1 MKMDAVL
8 LLTTVLFGFHERFLS
23 WHFLLLY
30 TDSIYADGYVAQK
43 VKSKVSDYLI
53 TKRNLL

>member
-1 MKMDAVL
+1 MDAVL
-8 LLTTVLFGFHERFLS
+8 LLTTVLFGFHEQFSL

-30 TDSIYADGYVAQK
+30 TDSIYDDGYVAQK
-43 VKSKVSDYLI
+43 AGLKVSEYLI

>member
-8 LLTTVLFGFHERFLS
+8 LLTTVLFGFHEQFSL

-30 TDSIYADGYVAQK
+30 TDSIYDDGYVAQK
-43 VKSKVSDYLI
+43 AGLKVSEYLI